1 MIEKYLVQER
11 DIEEVMKLA
20 RSSKA
25 KDTRTAAYELA
36 TMAASSDDNKFR
48 IVAESGWVYFT
59 IHVKLLWNYDHSTIR
74 PLIWYKMFSNSNSMV
89 LCYDNRY
96 STYVTGH

>member
-1 MIEKYLVQER
+1 LNKEAFCIYPSTYSPCDPLQIGDVIEKYLVQER

-48 IVAESGWVYFT
+48 IVAESG
-59 IHVKLLWNYDHSTIR
+59 
-74 PLIWYKMFSNSNSMV
+74 
-89 LCYDNRY
+89 
-96 STYVTGH
+96 